1 MSRHRSSHG
10 IIFEF
15 INLGGYVK
23 VSAVDT
29 RSGTEVSIIGD
40 PRRGEQVLRRIA
52 RQKLQRAMQKAAKPP
67 GQGTPA

>member
-52 RQKLQRAMQKAAKPP
+52 RQKL
-67 GQGTPA
+67 

>member
-40 PRRGEQVLRRIA
+40 PRRGEQALRRIA
-52 RQKLQRAMQKAAKPP
+52 LRKLERAMEKAAKPP
-67 GQGTPA
+67 GRVG